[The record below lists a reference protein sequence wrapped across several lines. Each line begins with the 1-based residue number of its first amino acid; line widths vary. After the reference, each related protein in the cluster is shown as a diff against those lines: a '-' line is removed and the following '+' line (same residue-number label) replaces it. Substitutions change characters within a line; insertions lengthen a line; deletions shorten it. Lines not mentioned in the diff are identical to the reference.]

1 MVSLIYSKG
10 VILWGG
16 GYMFDEITNLV
27 TSLGFP
33 IVCVIACAY
42 FINYIIK
49 AEREENQKRE
59 EKYIETINQFSVVMD
74 KVNDNLIANNKRLEY
89 IENKLDEVCADKE
102 K

>member
-1 MVSLIYSKG
+1 MV
-10 VILWGG
+10 VE
-16 GYMFDEITNLV
+16 EITSII
-27 TSLGFP
+27 TTLGFP

-59 EKYIETINQFSVVMD
+59 EKYIETINKFLIVLE
-74 KVNDNLIANNKRLEY
+74 KVNDNLSAINKRLEY
-89 IENKLDEVCADKE
+89 FENKLDDVCCDME

>member
-1 MVSLIYSKG
+1 
-10 VILWGG
+10 
-16 GYMFDEITNLV
+16 MFDEIVNLV
-27 TSLGFP
+27 TTLGFP

-59 EKYIETINQFSVVMD
+59 EKYIDTINKFSVVLD

-89 IENKLDEVCADKE
+89 IENKLDKVNVDNE

>member
-1 MVSLIYSKG
+1 MGIEEFTKA
-10 VILWGG
+10 
-16 GYMFDEITNLV
+16 IT
-27 TSLGFP
+27 TLGFP

-59 EKYIETINQFSVVMD
+59 EKYIETINKFSVVMD

>member
-1 MVSLIYSKG
+1 MNDVVNL
-10 VILWGG
+10 
-16 GYMFDEITNLV
+16 ITN
-27 TSLGFP
+27 LGFP

-59 EKYIETINQFSVVMD
+59 EKYINTINNFSVVID
-74 KVNDNLIANNKRLEY
+74 KVNENLINNNKRLEY
-89 IENKLDEVCADKE
+89 IENKLDEVCFDKN

>member
-1 MVSLIYSKG
+1 
-10 VILWGG
+10 
-16 GYMFDEITNLV
+16 MFDEISNLV
-27 TSLGFP
+27 TTLGFP

-59 EKYIETINQFSVVMD
+59 EKYIETINKFSVVLD
-74 KVNDNLIANNKRLEY
+74 KVNDNLSANNKRLEY
-89 IENKLDEVCADKE
+89 IENKLDEVCADKT

>member
-1 MVSLIYSKG
+1 
-10 VILWGG
+10 
-16 GYMFDEITNLV
+16 MFDEIANLV
-27 TSLGFP
+27 TTLGFP

-59 EKYIETINQFSVVMD
+59 EKYIDTINKFSVVLD

-89 IENKLDEVCADKE
+89 IENKLDEVCINK